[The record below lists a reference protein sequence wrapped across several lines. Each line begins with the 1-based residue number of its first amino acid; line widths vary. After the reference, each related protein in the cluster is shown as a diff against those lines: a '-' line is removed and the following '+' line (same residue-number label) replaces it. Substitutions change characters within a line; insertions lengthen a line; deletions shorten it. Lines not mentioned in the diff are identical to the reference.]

1 MYNNNDDSGKLVKAS
16 YPESHIKRLLADT
29 GLFALSNFGSKFLV
43 FFLAPLYTYVLSTE
57 EYGTADLIQ
66 TTVTFL
72 YPLLTLS
79 ISEAVLRFAMDKGT
93 NRSEILNTGLLFIT
107 SSSVLLAC
115 AYPIGAR
122 ILLDLQPFWFAFVA
136 YYLLYNLQDCFGN
149 YVKAIGKTKIF
160 AFMGILHTGVL
171 LCCSMLF
178 LLVFHWG
185 LKGYI
190 ASILFSTAVA
200 SVYLFVGG
208 EIYKEMAHP
217 RIERRLVIEMLRY
230 SLPLMPA
237 ILSWSINTNIDKYM
251 IISLY
256 GIGASGI
263 YSIAHKI
270 PSILTMILNV
280 FLQAWQLNAISIR
293 NEAGEENYYNNVYS
307 AMKTFCI
314 LLCVVMIPFSKMF
327 TKLLFSS
334 AYFEAWKYMPM
345 LILSALFSALSGFL
359 AAPFRAYK
367 KSEGL
372 FISVGIGAVVNITLN
387 AILLSN
393 IGVVGAAI
401 ATAVSFMV
409 VWWIRLCTV
418 QKHVRIQRK
427 WNEWVAYI
435 ILFAIAAALTFEYPC
450 AYALFVVGSI
460 AIIIL
465 LKNEIVMI
473 HRIAGKVL
481 QSIMAKIKR

>member
-1 MYNNNDDSGKLVKAS
+1 MYNDNDDRSKQEKAS
-16 YPESHIKRLLADT
+16 CLESHIKRLFADT
-29 GLFALSNFGSKFLV
+29 GLFALSSFGSKFLV
-43 FFLAPLYTYVLSTE
+43 LFLAPLYTYVLSTE

-93 NRSEILNTGLLFIT
+93 NRSEILNTGLLFVA

-115 AYPIGAR
+115 AYPIGVR
-122 ILLDLQPFWFAFVA
+122 ILPDLQPFWFAFDA
-136 YYLLYNLQDCFGN
+136 YYLLYNLRDCFGN
-149 YVKAIGKTKIF
+149 YVKAIGKTKTF
-160 AFMGILHTGVL
+160 AFMGILHTCVL

-178 LLVFHWG
+178 LLVFHLG

-208 EIYKEMAHP
+208 EIYKEIAHL
-217 RIERRLVIEMLRY
+217 RVDRHLGKEMLRY
-230 SLPLMPA
+230 SLPLIPTL
-237 ILSWSINTNIDKYM
+237 LSWSINTNIDKYM
-251 IISLY
+251 IISMY

-293 NEAGEENYYNNVYS
+293 NEEGEETYYNGVYS
-307 AMKTFCI
+307 ATKTVCTILCI
-314 LLCVVMIPFSKMF
+314 VLIPFSKIL

-334 AYFEAWKYMPM
+334 AYFEAWRYMPM

-367 KSEGL
+367 DSAGL
-372 FISVGIGAVVNITLN
+372 FISVGIGAVANIALN
-387 AILLSN
+387 ALLLPTL
-393 IGVVGAAI
+393 GVIGAAI
-401 ATAVSFMV
+401 ATAISFMI
-409 VWWIRLCTV
+409 VWCIRMHTV
-418 QKHVRIQRK
+418 QKHVRIHRQWR
-427 WNEWVAYI
+427 EWLVYA
-435 ILFAIAAALTFEYPC
+435 ILFGMSAVLIWEVPYAYCVFAA
-450 AYALFVVGSI
+450 GSTVCVL
-460 AIIIL
+460 L
-465 LKNEIVMI
+465 LKRNLAELFQIF
-473 HRIAGKVL
+473 GKL
-481 QSIMAKIKR
+481 LRHGKKI